1 MKAERSKKT
10 QRVGARKR
18 AGSPAKQRRVQL
30 PSTVRLRRSAL
41 HGVGIFAQDF
51 IPEGERIV
59 EYIGERITKAEA
71 ERREELRR
79 ARAAAGGDACV
90 YIFELNRHFDLDGA
104 VPGNPAR
111 RINHSCAPNCEAQ
124 SDGRRVWIVA
134 CRDIAPGEE
143 LTFDYGFR
151 VSDACLHPC
160 RCGAPECAGFIVA
173 RSQRWRLRRAKS

>member
-1 MKAERSKKT
+1 MKAERGKKT
-10 QRVGARKR
+10 LRARARKR
-18 AGSPAKQRRVQL
+18 ADSPAKQRRVQL
-30 PSTVRLRRSAL
+30 PPTVRLRRSAL
-41 HGVGIFAQDF
+41 HGVGVFAQDF
-51 IPEGERIV
+51 IPEGEQIV

-134 CRDIAPGEE
+134 SRDITPGEE

-151 VSDACLHPC
+151 VSDARRHPC

-173 RSQRWRLRRAKS
+173 RSQRWRFRRQSA